1 MVLCKSYTARSYDIM
16 DTEYQSFIKTLRAG
30 QKPEFPAHAKSIEY
44 ARELD
49 EQDKLSHLRD
59 GFNIPKKSSLRKKA
73 LDGTVPGM
81 QPSNT
86 STLRFGV

>member
-1 MVLCKSYTARSYDIM
+1 M

-49 EQDKLSHLRD
+49 AQDKLSHLRD
-59 GFNIPKKSSLRKKA
+59 NFNIPTKSSLRKRA
-73 LDGTVPGM
+73 LDGAVVGM
-81 QPSNT
+81 
-86 STLRFGV
+86 